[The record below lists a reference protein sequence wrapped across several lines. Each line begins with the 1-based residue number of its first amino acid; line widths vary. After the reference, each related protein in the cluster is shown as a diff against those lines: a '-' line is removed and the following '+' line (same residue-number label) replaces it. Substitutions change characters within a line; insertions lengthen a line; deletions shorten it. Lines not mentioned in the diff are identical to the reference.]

1 MKVNPPWLCLI
12 TSDSRSKHHDV
23 VQLVREAVSGGV
35 NMVQLRTETTDP
47 IQLTK
52 VSKQI
57 RDITL
62 GRSLFLVNSNVK
74 LAICSGADGVHFK
87 EKDVIPTNLK
97 NEIGRDFM
105 IGKSV
110 HSVTGAISAYSS
122 GADYL
127 TAGTIFAS
135 KSHPGGETKG
145 PKFISEIISNVNI
158 PVIGVGGI
166 GHGNVVEVMEQ
177 KASGVA
183 VIGAITE
190 SVDPK
195 IAASGIW
202 SLLEG
207 IGISGEKNG
216 NYC

>member
-1 MKVNPPWLCLI
+1 M
-12 TSDSRSKHHDV
+12 
-23 VQLVREAVSGGV
+23 
-35 NMVQLRTETTDP
+35 
-47 IQLTK
+47 
-52 VSKQI
+52 
-57 RDITL
+57 
-62 GRSLFLVNSNVK
+62 
-74 LAICSGADGVHFK
+74 
-87 EKDVIPTNLK
+87 
-97 NEIGRDFM
+97 
-105 IGKSV
+105 
-110 HSVTGAISAYSS
+110 
-122 GADYL
+122 
-127 TAGTIFAS
+127 
-135 KSHPGGETKG
+135 
-145 PKFISEIISNVNI
+145 NI

-216 NYC
+216 NYS